1 MPDRTKGEN
10 RMDTRGN
17 SGDRVL
23 STERRSHDRQGAA
36 RTDPSG
42 PIHGQLRSVALAKPN
57 FEYQKRQKELEKK
70 RKKEEKLKRRQE
82 RHAVPA
88 DGEAPATPPADDS
101 DPA

>member
-1 MPDRTKGEN
+1 MDSTKDEN

-17 SGDRVL
+17 WGDRVL
-23 STERRSHDRQGAA
+23 SAERGGHGREVPAPTGSPDRFIAL
-36 RTDPSG
+36 P
-42 PIHGQLRSVALAKPN
+42 RSVRLAKPN

-88 DGEAPATPPADDS
+88 DGEAPATPPADGNE
-101 DPA
+101 PT

>member
-1 MPDRTKGEN
+1 MGARRNTGE
-10 RMDTRGN
+10 
-17 SGDRVL
+17 RVL
-23 STERRSHDRQGAA
+23 STEPGGRLACVASIDPA
-36 RTDPSG
+36 RTDLSHP
-42 PIHGQLRSVALAKPN
+42 RSVALAKPN

-88 DGEAPATPPADDS
+88 DGEAPAAAPPAEDG

>member
-1 MPDRTKGEN
+1 M
-10 RMDTRGN
+10 
-17 SGDRVL
+17 
-23 STERRSHDRQGAA
+23 
-36 RTDPSG
+36 
-42 PIHGQLRSVALAKPN
+42 AKPN

-88 DGEAPATPPADDS
+88 DGEAPAAAPPAEDG